1 MTAVGRIAM
10 RPPLGSRLAPR
21 HGGDYETLID
31 DDLLRTQFA
40 QIIPEL
46 RNDCALN

>member
-21 HGGDYETLID
+21 HGGDYENKIK
-31 DDLLRTQFA
+31 
-40 QIIPEL
+40 IE
-46 RNDCALN
+46 